1 VVSINRS
8 GDLAASAVL
17 AAYQI
22 AGAIDLHHNDVNNMS
37 GERESNRMN
46 GKNNISA
53 AQSSNSV
60 A

>member
-37 GERESNRMN
+37 GEEEDIHQIKRM
-46 GKNNISA
+46 KIPA
-53 AQSSNSV
+53 TDFL
-60 A
+60 